1 MLRFL
6 IFIKH
11 HCKFLWN
18 LAEYGNGILV
28 GWFYGRRIVS
38 VVSRV
43 LTETSSVNQ
52 EYRLL
57 RLEDVSEVCTFFL
70 RQPENSYLYFNP
82 HAFDEKTIRRLLKNP
97 SFLMMGVFDGNK
109 LIGYFFLRFFMNR
122 LLPAKWGVLC
132 SELRGQIIS
141 GLLLPLA
148 AIIAGLWL
156 LIGQLMILRL

>member
-1 MLRFL
+1 MR
-6 IFIKH
+6 KD
-11 HCKFLWN
+11 
-18 LAEYGNGILV
+18 
-28 GWFYGRRIVS
+28 
-38 VVSRV
+38 
-43 LTETSSVNQ
+43 NQ
-52 EYRLL
+52 
-57 RLEDVSEVCTFFL
+57 
-70 RQPENSYLYFNP
+70 
-82 HAFDEKTIRRLLKNP
+82 AFTKEP

-122 LLPAKWGVLC
+122 HSFTGYLVDYNYQGQGIAAKWGVLC